1 MKSNPS
7 FLTED
12 EMSKIVK
19 RYEAYL
25 RNKGVSGYFDV
36 EEFEVIADFYYDNG
50 QMKNGLIAV
59 EKGLK
64 LHPNS
69 YELELK
75 KVMILL
81 RSGESMKART
91 LLNTLPQTND
101 YDATLLKIEVLL
113 RTGSYPESLKMSR
126 QLMKDESTDH
136 YAAGLGLA
144 YMYITT
150 HHFEDALEFLKES
163 EKIDP
168 NCVDTLNGLAFCYSN
183 LGFNQ
188 QALEAFERITRI
200 DPYMA
205 EAWYNIGLIELTKK
219 NFQDALHAFD
229 YALTIQPDD
238 PNIIIHKA
246 QTLSNLQLYNE
257 AIDEFQQ
264 AIELSTDKSEK
275 MESWLEIGFC
285 FEQLELYTEAIRYYE
300 MALKV
305 SPGDYRALSGIA
317 ICLLDQEKYL
327 ESIMYL
333 KQALEINDQAPDA
346 WAYMAEAMIGLDR
359 VDEAL
364 RAYHRSIRLEP
375 NQPNALMAM
384 ANIHLERSNYS
395 LALYYYKKA
404 QKVDVDFELENIH
417 LLLAVAYYKTG
428 KLGESAKA
436 LELALAENL
445 DALILFQELCP
456 EAEI

>member
-12 EMSKIVK
+12 EITKIVK

-50 QMKNGLIAV
+50 QMSNGLKAV
-59 EKGLK
+59 EKGLQ
-64 LHPNS
+64 LHPHS
-69 YELELK
+69 YALEIK
-75 KVMILL
+75 KVMFLL
-81 RSGESMKART
+81 RSGESQKANT
-91 LLNTLPQTND
+91 LLKTLPNTDD
-101 YDATLLKIEVLL
+101 YEVTLLKIEALL
-113 RTGSYPESLKMSR
+113 RSGSYLESLNLSR
-126 QLMKDESTDH
+126 QLMKDEMTDR
-136 YAAGLGLA
+136 YSAGLGLA
-144 YMYITT
+144 YIFIST

-163 EKIDP
+163 EKISP
-168 NCVDTLNGLAFCYSN
+168 TCLDTLNGMAFCYSN

-188 QALEAFERITRI
+188 QALEVYERITRI
-200 DPYMA
+200 DPYSA
-205 EAWYNIGLIELTKK
+205 EAWYNIGLFELTKK

-229 YALTIQPDD
+229 YALTIHPDD
-238 PNIIIHKA
+238 PNTIIHKA

-264 AIELSTDKSEK
+264 AVELSPDNIEK
-275 MESWLEIGFC
+275 MECWLEIGFC
-285 FEQLELYTEAIRYYE
+285 YEQLELYTEAIRYYE
-300 MALKV
+300 MALIV

-327 ESIMYL
+327 ESIVYL
-333 KQALEINDQAPDA
+333 KQALELNDEAPDA

-359 VDEAL
+359 AEEAL
-364 RAYHRSIRLEP
+364 IAYQHSIKLEP

-384 ANIHLERSNYS
+384 ANIHLEQSNYS

-404 QKVDVDFELENIH
+404 QKVDLDFELENIH

-428 KLGESAKA
+428 MLEESAKA